1 MLTSVHF
8 LFHGICNLSVQW
20 RFGTRTFPKCFP
32 ESFLRVASEEFNNY
46 CVCGKSLPVRIA
58 SRRTRLMLQLAWG
71 SCAPQQGRVIHDW
84 NARGIVRRQCL
95 LDPSGQDTRAVP
107 GSQRPPPLS
116 DFLRP
121 LLSGWHPELQPKQ
134 DRGRGDRESPGR
146 WGLTIGA
153 PRRRVRPHPSGQ
165 NLSKAGHLPGAP
177 QLRTQRKV

>member
-32 ESFLRVASEEFNNY
+32 ESFPRVASEEFNNY
-46 CVCGKSLPVRIA
+46 CVCGKSLPVLIA

-84 NARGIVRRQCL
+84 NARGIVRRQRL

-107 GSQRPPPLS
+107 GSQRP
-116 DFLRP
+116 
-121 LLSGWHPELQPKQ
+121 LLSLASSGLFSPAGIQSSSPSKTEVGMTEKAPGVGTDH
-134 DRGRGDRESPGR
+134 RG
-146 WGLTIGA
+146 TKKACQA
-153 PRRRVRPHPSGQ
+153 PPFWT
-165 NLSKAGHLPGAP
+165 KP
-177 QLRTQRKV
+177 Q